1 MDFVFWFQVINDHKI
16 FRLSLL
22 IYTLGCSSA
31 FSQGQS
37 QMVEDLNSTE
47 FLGEVALGMYI
58 IGYSLSPIFLAPFSE
73 ELGRQVMYYI
83 SYSIYVLMFIP
94 LALATNI
101 ETVII
106 CRFIQG
112 LFPTYLI
119 DILF

>member
-1 MDFVFWFQVINDHKI
+1 
-16 FRLSLL
+16 
-22 IYTLGCSSA
+22 
-31 FSQGQS
+31 
-37 QMVEDLNSTE
+37 MVEDLNSTE

-119 DILF
+119 DILFYKCIRLFC